1 MHYLLDGNNILKS
14 TPEFLQLAD
23 GNFIRAQ
30 YELVAHTAKIL
41 CSKGTENF
49 ACVFFDGTGLN
60 YKFRPPPNTK
70 IVFSKEKTADS
81 LIIAEIKR
89 LHNLRMQGK
98 YEGEV
103 IVVSD
108 DHEIREAARIF
119 GVMNWRTAEFA
130 IKLFPQAKKKI
141 RPLSKPVEKIISP
154 AHQEKITEELKK
166 YYKKM
171 GTGSFI
177 SK

>member
-1 MHYLLDGNNILKS
+1 MYYLLDGNNILKS

-23 GNFIRAQ
+23 GNFIGAQ
-30 YELVAHTAKIL
+30 YELAAHTAKIL

-98 YEGEV
+98 YGGEV

-108 DHEIREAARIF
+108 DREIRESTRIF
-119 GVMNWRTAEFA
+119 GAINWRTAEFTL
-130 IKLFPQAKKKI
+130 KLFHKTKKKTQ
-141 RPLSKPVEKIISP
+141 LSPDPIEKNISP
-154 AHQEKITEELKK
+154 AQQEKITEELKK
-166 YYKKM
+166 YYKGKNR
-171 GTGSFI
+171 I
-177 SK
+177 